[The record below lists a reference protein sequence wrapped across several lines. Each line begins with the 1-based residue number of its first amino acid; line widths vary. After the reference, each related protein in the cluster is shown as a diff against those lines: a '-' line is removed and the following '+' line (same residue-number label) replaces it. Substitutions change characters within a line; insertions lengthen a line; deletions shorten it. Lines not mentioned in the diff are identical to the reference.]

1 MSGCGQKMEVSIP
14 TRYSAKMVTVRC
26 GSTSIYG
33 DMNLCDNCAAAG
45 IPNPPSYTYED
56 AGDADFQPYREDM
69 DYD

>member
-1 MSGCGQKMEVSIP
+1 MPGCGKMTDQVVP
-14 TRYSAKMVTVRC
+14 TRYSAKIVPTRC

-33 DMNLCDNCAAAG
+33 DMVLCDECEKTV
-45 IPNPPSYTYED
+45 PNPPAWTYED